1 MGKALKFDSISF
13 LFFAAFVF
21 VFYGCFADDAFIV
34 ARYAENLAHGVGL
47 VFNQGDAVNA
57 LTSPLHAFFMAGL
70 AWLTGGSVRAYVLL
84 AAVAVFWVAGW
95 AAHRMFAFSPEKAR
109 LYQFLLLTF
118 PPVVFWTLG
127 GLETPILLVL
137 ILLICACA
145 AQDSSVRGDMGILV
159 LCALAGFTRYD
170 MVLLLGP
177 LVCAVLWRRKGN
189 IGVWGV
195 TVFLAALFFLWFA
208 WCYWH
213 YGDLL
218 PTSFY
223 NKNISKSSAG
233 VLGKGMFYELSLG
246 ALLLLPLALA
256 LLLGRRRLAENEKLK
271 SSVTGFNALM
281 AGSLFYGVYGLF
293 AGTVHMM
300 YLYRLFVP
308 IIPVLL
314 WAVLRR
320 LPVTPKPLGYGLMG
334 LVQLALV
341 YGIDQH
347 SLNFNLALLIPGGQD
362 WYEFSRAGAGSS
374 NKQANKVFAQQAQA
388 IERHWQAQG
397 RDTAVVPR
405 MAVWTEGQPG
415 YQLKNFYVYGPLV
428 SYRHECRADYFKMAH
443 YVQDIQYLPADA
455 APPQAK
461 NAQGWELVTYDDM
474 PIREWGGERKLIRVL
489 WFFKQPELAHTLPA
503 RVHGACR

>member
-1 MGKALKFDSISF
+1 MHGGDFSSLKQPFDRTPRHQRGVLLYFLLGAGMGKALKFDSISF

-34 ARYAENLAHGVGL
+34 ARYAENLVHGAGL

-70 AWLTGGSVRAYVLL
+70 AWLAGGSVRAYVLL

-177 LVCAVLWRRKGN
+177 LVCTVLWRRKGN
-189 IGVWGV
+189 AGVWGV
-195 TVFLAALFFLWFA
+195 TAFLAALFFLWFA

-256 LLLGRRRLAENEKLK
+256 LLLLGRCKLAENEKVK
-271 SSVTGFNALM
+271 RSETGFHALM
-281 AGSLFYGVYGLF
+281 LGLLFYGIYGLF

-308 IIPVLL
+308 IVPVLL

-320 LPVTPKPLGYGLMG
+320 LPVMPKPLGYGLMG

-341 YGIDQH
+341 YGIYQH

-362 WYEFSRAGAGSS
+362 WYEFSRAGAGPS

-397 RDTAVVPR
+397 RDTAAVPR

-428 SYRHECRADYFKMAH
+428 SYRHECRADYFKMAY

-461 NAQGWELVTYDDM
+461 NAQGFD
-474 PIREWGGERKLIRVL
+474 
-489 WFFKQPELAHTLPA
+489 
-503 RVHGACR
+503 